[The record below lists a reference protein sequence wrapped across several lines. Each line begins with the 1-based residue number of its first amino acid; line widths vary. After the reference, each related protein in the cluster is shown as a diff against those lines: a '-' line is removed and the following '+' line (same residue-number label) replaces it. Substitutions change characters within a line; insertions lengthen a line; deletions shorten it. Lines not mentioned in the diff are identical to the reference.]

1 MRLIR
6 IKLPIMIVVLTLGIG
21 TRTLATT
28 VFTAGERNVES
39 MNEAALMSASMLI
52 QVFGLANGSLSL
64 AGTFDASTWAANM
77 SGGYAGMPVSLS
89 FEGAYNQVANNG
101 SYTSAG
107 TVGTAT
113 WSGSGTWSF
122 IDISPTSEGMFWDC
136 VGTITLVDG
145 GEKKPDRHFTEA
157 KVWAKSE
164 DATDEFWSDSGKY
177 KNTED
182 SEIVGE
188 EKSEISDYVIP
199 KDGPRIATV
208 AVTLV
213 EDTSFLSGFA
223 NFDDGIVGATI
234 TIVPEPAT
242 IALVGLGGLVVR
254 PRRGWRGRR

>member
-21 TRTLATT
+21 ARTFATT
-28 VFTAGERNVES
+28 LFTAAERNVES
-39 MNEAALMSASMLI
+39 TNEAALMSASMLI
-52 QVFGLANGSLSL
+52 QVFGLANGNLSLS
-64 AGTFDASTWAANM
+64 GTFDASTWAANM

-89 FEGAYNQVANNG
+89 FEGAYNQVPNNG

-113 WSGSGTWSF
+113 WNGSGTWSF
-122 IDISPTSEGMFWDC
+122 IDISPTSEGMLWDC
-136 VGTITLVDG
+136 VATITLVDG

-164 DATDEFWSDSGKY
+164 DATHEFWSDSGKY
-177 KNTED
+177 KDTED
-182 SEIVGE
+182 GEIVGE

-199 KDGPRIATV
+199 KDGPKRATV

-213 EDTSFLSGFA
+213 EDASFLRGFA
-223 NFDDGIVGATI
+223 DFDNGILGATI
-234 TIVPEPAT
+234 TVVPEPAT
-242 IALVGLGGLVVR
+242 IALVGLGGLALL
-254 PRRGWRGRR
+254 RRRKA